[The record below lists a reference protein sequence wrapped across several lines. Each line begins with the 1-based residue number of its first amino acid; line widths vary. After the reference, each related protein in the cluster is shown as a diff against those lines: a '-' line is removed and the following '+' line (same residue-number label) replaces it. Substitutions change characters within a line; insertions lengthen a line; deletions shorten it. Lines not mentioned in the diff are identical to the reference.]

1 MILTEFGKLFS
12 FTDSNSFDLQVR
24 FPSLFLHFSVTQKIL
39 GWFWMESL
47 HESIIN
53 ADVSQGSIRGTGLLI
68 LFINI
73 LHVICNIADDT
84 TLYFKHDEASNF

>member
-1 MILTEFGKLFS
+1 
-12 FTDSNSFDLQVR
+12 
-24 FPSLFLHFSVTQKIL
+24 
-39 GWFWMESL
+39 MESL

-84 TLYFKHDEASNF
+84 TLYFKHDEASNFW